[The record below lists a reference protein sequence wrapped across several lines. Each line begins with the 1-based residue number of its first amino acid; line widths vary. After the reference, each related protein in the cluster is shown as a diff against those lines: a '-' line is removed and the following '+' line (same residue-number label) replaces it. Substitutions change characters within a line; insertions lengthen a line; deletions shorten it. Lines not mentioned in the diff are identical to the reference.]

1 MKHFSSTEWADFSR
15 GIVDKARR
23 KAMQAHLDGDCAR
36 CAEMA
41 RTWERV
47 RQIARREQSYGPPE
61 SAVRTAKGLL
71 PVHGGKR
78 KSLLVR
84 LMFDSLQSPAMAGVR
99 STTTDARQMLYG
111 IGAYRVDLRM
121 EPQMDSDKVALVGQV
136 LDSADPV
143 RAGVQAKVVLLRGR
157 KVLAESQTNALG
169 EFHLECSLE
178 GNLQL
183 HLTLPRDLG
192 VRIPLV
198 VPTEPATVETTD
210 SANGKQVTGKP
221 ISRYGST
228 RKGS

>member
-15 GIVDKARR
+15 GTVDSDRR
-23 KAMQAHLDGDCAR
+23 EAMQAHLDGGCAG
-36 CAEMA
+36 CAEVA

-47 RQIARREQSYGPPE
+47 RQIAQREHSYGPPE
-61 SAVRTAKGLL
+61 SAIRTAKDLL
-71 PVHGGKR
+71 PVRGGR
-78 KSLLVR
+78 GRSLLVR
-84 LMFDSLQSPAMAGVR
+84 LMFDSLESPAFAGVR

-111 IGAYRVDLRM
+111 IGSYRVDLRM
-121 EPQMDSDKVALVGQV
+121 EPQIDSDKVALVGQV

-143 RAGVQAKVVLLRGR
+143 KAGVQAKVVLLRGR
-157 KVLAESQTNALG
+157 KVLAESRTNALG

-183 HLTLPRDLG
+183 QLTLPRDLG

-198 VPTEPATVETTD
+198 VPTEPATTETTD
-210 SANGKQVTGKP
+210 SANGKQ
-221 ISRYGST
+221 ISRKRIPRYGST

>member
-1 MKHFSSTEWADFSR
+1 MKHFSTTEWADFSR
-15 GIVDKARR
+15 GTVDNAR
-23 KAMQAHLDGDCAR
+23 KEAMQAHLDGGCAR

-47 RQIARREQSYGPPE
+47 RQIARRERSYGPPE
-61 SAVRTAKGLL
+61 SAIRTAKGLL
-71 PVHGGKR
+71 PVHSGRGR
-78 KSLLVR
+78 TSLVR

-143 RAGVQAKVVLLRGR
+143 KGGVQATVVLLRGR

-183 HLTLPRDLG
+183 QLTLPRDLG

-198 VPTEPATVETTD
+198 IPTEPATIETID
-210 SANGKQVTGKP
+210 SANGKQ
-221 ISRYGST
+221 ISRKRISKYGST